1 MAVFGAP
8 TAHEDDPERAVR
20 AAHGMH
26 GAMAE
31 LNRTAATDFGLELA
45 LRVGVN
51 TGEVLAGR
59 IGTEYT
65 VVGDAVNVAARLQTA
80 AAVGRILVGDRTRR
94 ATAGSVDYRQIGP
107 LILKGKTDPVNAW
120 EVLSGDDPQLPPQPR
135 APRVPLVGREPEMAL
150 LISLSERANQ
160 DRVPHV

>member
-80 AAVGRILVGDRTRR
+80 AAVRGRLLRDPTPRPAAGAR
-94 ATAGSVDYRQIGP
+94 AYP
-107 LILKGKTDPVNAW
+107 PDPP
-120 EVLSGDDPQLPPQPR
+120 G
-135 APRVPLVGREPEMAL
+135 
-150 LISLSERANQ
+150 
-160 DRVPHV
+160 

>member
-80 AAVGRILVGDRTRR
+80 AAGGRNLRGDPPRR
-94 ATAGSVDYRQIGP
+94 PTPGAGAYPPIRP
-107 LILKGKTDPVNAW
+107 LIL
-120 EVLSGDDPQLPPQPR
+120 R
-135 APRVPLVGREPEMAL
+135 
-150 LISLSERANQ
+150 
-160 DRVPHV
+160 